1 MHAPSGSVDPR
12 DGMAHS
18 LDLREIV
25 NAAFAASSI
34 DRGDSNYTAPLPE
47 AVDEVLALNPTVEGA
62 GSQFLI
68 PPVDINNPATLA
80 RSTPSLPPDGP
91 VLQRD
96 RDVLLE
102 IARYRLVPFAHLKEF
117 IFPNRHGS
125 VLTRRTQ
132 TLERTGFITIWEDY
146 LARGGHPRFALL
158 TQQGRNWAIETLRAD
173 SVGQPHEKLVTFM
186 LGTRTRKPLTLAP
199 HSAPPFL
206 PHQLETNRLAATFA
220 RAPELGVIWASTWH
234 RPFPNEVRGVAMPQP
249 DAVLVGIAG
258 GQPQLFFL
266 EHDRSQ
272 ESPGSFAERKT
283 KRYQLL
289 LDLGLV
295 RELLGFES
303 FTVLVTVID
312 PVNHRPFDRIRA
324 LQEVSIAAPMMHFTL
339 AGWAH
344 SAPQAAVWFAP
355 ETLIRTT
362 SLKPRDHVGLVPLFS
377 NLNR

>member
-1 MHAPSGSVDPR
+1 
-12 DGMAHS
+12 MAHS

-34 DRGDSNYTAPLPE
+34 DRGDMNDTAPLPE
-47 AVDEVLALNPTVEGA
+47 TIDELLALNPTVEEA

-80 RSTPSLPPDGP
+80 RSTPRIPPDGP
-91 VLQRD
+91 ALQRD

-117 IFPNRHGS
+117 IFANRHGS
-125 VLTRRTQ
+125 VLTRRMQ
-132 TLERTGFITIWEDY
+132 TLERTGFITTWEDH

-158 TQQGRNWAIETLRAD
+158 TQSGLNWAIETLRAG
-173 SVGQPHEKLVTFM
+173 SVGHPHEQLVTFM
-186 LGTRTRKPLTLAP
+186 LGTRTRKPLILAA

-206 PHQLETNRLAATFA
+206 PHQVETNRLAATFA
-220 RAPELGVIWASTWH
+220 RTPELGVIWASTWH

-249 DAVLVGIAG
+249 DAVLVSVAG

-266 EHDRSQ
+266 EHDRGQ
-272 ESPGSFAERKT
+272 ESSGSFAERKT
-283 KRYQLL
+283 QRYQLL
-289 LDLGLV
+289 LDLGLA

-303 FTVLVTVID
+303 FTVLVTVVD
-312 PVNHRPFDRIRA
+312 PVSHRPFDRIRA
-324 LQEVSIAAPMMHFTL
+324 LQEVSIAAPMMHFAP

-344 SAPQAAVWFAP
+344 SAPQAAVWFTPA
-355 ETLIRTT
+355 TLIRTT

-377 NLNR
+377 NLSR